1 MQIEISDR
9 TFKRLQKHAQ
19 PLVHSTEDIIA
30 KALDALEGRSAKSN
44 DHIDLTEFMTSRP
57 RLKGYLK
64 ELKEEVVDKIPGEYF
79 SLGHVYDRLD
89 LLVHRKHVQE
99 PEASA
104 RAGLQKLR
112 DYGYIEFCARGH
124 YRKLYPMD

>member
-19 PLVHSTEDIIA
+19 PLVHRTEDIIT
-30 KALDALEGRSAKSN
+30 KALDALEGKSN
-44 DHIDLTEFMTSRP
+44 DHINLIEFMTSRP

-64 ELKEEVVDKIPGEYF
+64 ELKEEVVDQIPGEYF

-89 LLVHRKHVQE
+89 SLVNRKHVRE

-112 DYGYIEFCARGH
+112 DYGYIDFCARGH
-124 YRKLYPMD
+124 YRKLYPTN